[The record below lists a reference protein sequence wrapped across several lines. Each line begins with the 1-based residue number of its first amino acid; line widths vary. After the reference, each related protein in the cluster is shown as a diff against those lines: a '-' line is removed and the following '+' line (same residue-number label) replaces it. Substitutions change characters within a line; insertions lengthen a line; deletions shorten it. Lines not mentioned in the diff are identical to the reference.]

1 MRAPSPYLIGC
12 VLIGVFACGAAA
24 IGGVASHPRAY
35 EALYLLGFAGFACIA
50 VALHRGGGAAPAAFV
65 RGWLPLAVVLR
76 LIPVCAAPTDDAH
89 RYVWEGRVQLEGFNP
104 YVLAPDEARLEPLR
118 DANWKHINHREWPAV
133 YPPLA
138 QLVFRALAAVHPDVY
153 AAKLFFVACDILAVI
168 LLRALLRGR
177 GESEAWA
184 SLYALCPLTLSAF
197 AVEGHLD
204 SLMIACTLA
213 ALLMAERKRWAWA
226 GALLGLAVSAKIMA
240 VVLVPLFLV
249 RRWKAGLVAISVA
262 ALSTFPYLDAGW
274 ALFDG
279 LQRFSGESTFFNLVG
294 TLTGTTFST
303 PVQRVI
309 GGLLLAVAVALS
321 ALRATDMQRA
331 SYRLFSGLL
340 LALPVLHYWYLTW
353 VLPLA
358 AGPRRW
364 VWLAGAAA
372 CVFYFEAEQAR
383 LTTGEWIMPA
393 WAPWVFWAAVG
404 GAALLD
410 HIIVRR
416 RRMHELH
423 GQRY

>member
-12 VLIGVFACGAAA
+12 VLIGAFAVGAAA
-24 IGGVASHPRAY
+24 IGGVASHPRMY

-50 VALHRGGGAAPAAFV
+50 GSLHRSGGAAPAAFV
-65 RGWLPLAVVLR
+65 RGWLPLAALLR
-76 LIPVCAAPTDDAH
+76 LIPLGAAPTDDAH
-89 RYVWEGRVQLEGFNP
+89 RYVWEGRVQLAGFNP
-104 YVLAPDEARLEPLR
+104 FVLAPDDARLELLR
-118 DANWKHINHREWPAV
+118 DANWTHINHRDWPAV

-138 QLVFRALAAVHPDVY
+138 QLVLRGIAALHPSVQT
-153 AAKLFFVACDILAVI
+153 AKICFVACDILAVV

-177 GESEAWA
+177 GEAEAWG

-226 GALLGLAVSAKIMA
+226 GALLGLAISAKIVA
-240 VVLVPLFLV
+240 VVLVPMFLV
-249 RRWKAGLVAISVA
+249 RRWWSVLIAFGVVALTSV
-262 ALSTFPYLDAGW
+262 PYLDAGW

-279 LQRFSGESTFFNLVG
+279 LQRFSGESAFFNLVG
-294 TLTGTTFST
+294 TLTGSALST
-303 PVQRVI
+303 PVQRAI
-309 GGLLLAVAVALS
+309 GGLLMAAIATVCLV
-321 ALRATDMQRA
+321 RATDMQRA
-331 SYRLFSGLL
+331 SYRLFSGLI

-353 VLPLA
+353 VLALA

-364 VWLAGAAA
+364 VWLAGAGAGA
-372 CVFYFEAEQAR
+372 FYFEAEYAR
-383 LTTGEWIMPA
+383 RTTGEWIMPA
-393 WAPWVFWAAVG
+393 WSAWVFWAAVG

-410 HIIVRR
+410 HVLVRR
-416 RRMHELH
+416 RRMREDH